1 MKRLIMTLVL
11 FTGLNVFAE
20 DMMKYLM
27 NTEKLAQEGKNQEAL
42 EGFVWLYDHALEHD
56 PAFSAVRLSA
66 VLSYWK
72 ELADKYPPALKA
84 LQEVRDRESELIKGG
99 KGTWETFHEV
109 MYLNRILKEEEK
121 SIELFIFMDEKYP
134 ELAKKC
140 WNLINSKMIAA
151 KRFDLVRKYLP
162 NPNLM
167 KEFNKIALYY
177 KTKVLRYKTPE
188 DETLK
193 KFDEDSFVN
202 KTLDLIITARDV
214 IKDNRMAEEIRKK
227 AFEILPDLRLKQ

>member
-1 MKRLIMTLVL
+1 MKRLIMILVL
-11 FTGLNVFAE
+11 FASLNIFAE

-27 NTEKLAQEGKNQEAL
+27 NTEKLVQDGKNQEAL

-56 PAFSAVRLSA
+56 PAFCAVRLSA

-72 ELADKYPPALKA
+72 ELADKYPPALKS

-99 KGTWETFHEV
+99 KGTWDTFHEA
-109 MYLNRILKEEEK
+109 MSLNRVLKEEEK

-151 KRFDLVRKYLP
+151 KKFDLVRKYLP

-177 KTKVLRYKTPE
+177 KRYKTSE

-202 KTLDLIITARDV
+202 KTLDLIITAREV
-214 IKDNRMAEEIRKK
+214 IKDNRMAEEIREK
-227 AFEILPDLRLKQ
+227 AFEILPDSRLKQ